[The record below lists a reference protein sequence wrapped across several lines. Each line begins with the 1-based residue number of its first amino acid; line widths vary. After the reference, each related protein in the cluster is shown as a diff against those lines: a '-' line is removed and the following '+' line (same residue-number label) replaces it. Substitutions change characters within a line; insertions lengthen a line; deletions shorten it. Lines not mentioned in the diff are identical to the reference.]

1 MVKSVD
7 ETEQLLLV
15 LVLEYLESE
24 ERAALER
31 AERLKRIRLVV
42 NNGEQTD
49 E

>member
-1 MVKSVD
+1 MKSVD

-31 AERLKRIRLVV
+31 AERLRRIRLVV
-42 NNGEQTD
+42 DNDGESD